1 MSSARL
7 FEGRFEG
14 KCVMITGGAS
24 GIGAATARLMVAEG
38 ARVALADR
46 NVALAETLRH
56 ELGDAACVVALDVT
70 DEQAW
75 QDACD
80 SVVARLGGLHVL
92 VNSAGISVPANIEE
106 ASFTHW
112 RQTMA
117 INADGVFLGCK
128 HGVATIKR
136 FGGGAIVNL
145 ASTLGAR
152 PGAFYAAYSAS
163 KAAVLAITRSTAL
176 HCAER
181 RYGIRCNAV
190 LPGATHTP
198 MVDVYLDNAPDRE
211 GLLSQFAASHPL
223 GRIGRPEDIAQAIM
237 YLASSQADWVTGVA
251 LPVDGGFLAA

>member
-1 MSSARL
+1 MSGMRR
-7 FEGRFEG
+7 FEGR
-14 KCVMITGGAS
+14 CVMITGGAS
-24 GIGAATARLMVAEG
+24 GIGAATARLMAAEG

-46 NVALAETLRH
+46 NVELAGRVRDEI
-56 ELGDAACVVALDVT
+56 GAAAVVVPLDVT
-70 DEQAW
+70 DEVSW
-75 QDACD
+75 ESAC
-80 SVVARLGGLHVL
+80 SAVVEAFGALHVL
-92 VNSAGISVPANIEE
+92 VNSAGISVPANIEDATLE
-106 ASFTHW
+106 HW

-128 HGVATIKR
+128 HGVATIRR

-152 PGAFYAAYSAS
+152 PGAMYAAYSAS

-181 RYGIRCNAV
+181 KYGIRCNAV

-198 MVDVYLDNAPDRE
+198 MVDVYLDNAPDRDA
-211 GLLSQFAASHPL
+211 LMAQFAASHPL
-223 GRIGRPEDIAQAIM
+223 GRIGRAEDVAQGIM
-237 YLASSQADWVTGVA
+237 YLASPQAEWVTGVA